1 MLGFEFDV
9 TLTCSV
15 IYYNRS
21 GLETN
26 LGERNTQIKHLELI
40 DCDLVF
46 KTRDR
51 YGIYVNFKS
60 SVSLHKLPYHKVN
73 TEVNSRE

>member
-9 TLTCSV
+9 TLTCSA
-15 IYYNRS
+15 INYNRS
-21 GLETN
+21 GFKTN

-40 DCDLVF
+40 DCALVF
-46 KTRDR
+46 KACDR

-60 SVSLHKLPYHKVN
+60 SVSPHKLPYHKVN